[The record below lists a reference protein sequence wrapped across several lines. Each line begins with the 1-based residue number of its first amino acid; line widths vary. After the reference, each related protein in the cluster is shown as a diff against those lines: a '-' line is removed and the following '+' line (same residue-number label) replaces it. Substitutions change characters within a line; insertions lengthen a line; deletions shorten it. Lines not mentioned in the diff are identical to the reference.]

1 MTMYTPGANFLLGL
15 VICIAAGCDPLIV
28 NVEQEGKSVPRSVYE
43 YGLAWPFPRDVEQ
56 APSPDVLRRELLAL
70 APLGTSRTGA
80 LHRLTAAGIKIDR
93 SVQPASAGREQPDPD
108 RFVGSFWNRPQGK
121 VWIVSF
127 GFEFDESHKLSRID
141 VDPAPESETSK
152 RINTIDSTTARQ
164 PNWGTAP
171 AGIPWDAR
179 PGYAP
184 SLSR

>member
-1 MTMYTPGANFLLGL
+1 MTMHTPGANFLLGL

-127 GFEFDESHKLSRID
+127 GFEFDESHQLRRID
-141 VDPAPESETSK
+141 VGPVPEIEKTQPP
-152 RINTIDSTTARQ
+152 NTTDSTSSRQ
-164 PNWGTAP
+164 TTSP
-171 AGIPWDAR
+171 AASGAILQDSR
-179 PGYAP
+179 PGQAP